1 MRNDREHVDRLLAG
15 TGMAFV
21 EEPLG
26 EQAWRF
32 TTTEGDVEAD
42 VQIVDADPAAA
53 AARLH
58 EREGDL
64 ASYNGLIVF
73 RVRYTGDDTGIAG
86 TMRAATVAGALA
98 GEE

>member
-1 MRNDREHVDRLLAG
+1 VDERERVDRLLAG
-15 TGMAFV
+15 TGMTFA

-26 EQAWRF
+26 ERAWRF
-32 TTTEGDVEAD
+32 TTAEGDVQAD

-64 ASYNGLIVF
+64 ASHNGLIVF
-73 RVRYTGDDTGIAG
+73 RVRYTGEDTGIAG
-86 TMRAATVAGALA
+86 TIRAATVAGALA